1 MSKKD
6 LSLVEALE
14 EEREGYRELKRT
26 AKDGRVDFL
35 KHKDQIQMAFDKGYS
50 ARKIWSMLSSRD
62 EIKIGYRR
70 FSTYFQEY
78 ITGDKIKKSTTRKGG
93 VPRSSISETQRT
105 ENPKIANKTERSI
118 DKPKDKPKVFVY
130 NATPKK
136 GLV

>member
-14 EEREGYRELKRT
+14 EEREGHRELKRT

-78 ITGDKIKKSTTRKGG
+78 ITGDKIKKSTTIKGG
-93 VPRSSISETQRT
+93 VQRSSISETQRT
-105 ENPKIANKTERSI
+105 ESTKSANKAESSI
-118 DKPKDKPKVFVY
+118 DKPKGKSSGFVY
-130 NATPKK
+130 DGIHKK